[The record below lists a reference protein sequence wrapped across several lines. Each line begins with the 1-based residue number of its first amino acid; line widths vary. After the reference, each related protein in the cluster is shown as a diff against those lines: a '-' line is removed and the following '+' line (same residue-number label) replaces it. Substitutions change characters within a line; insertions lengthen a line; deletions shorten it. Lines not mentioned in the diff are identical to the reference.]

1 MTCIFFRYNSI
12 VHLVLKIIRNKY
24 NKTLIEISK
33 FQEMQIDF
41 EQTDTRNL
49 AKPYELSKFHLRRI
63 AQKLAFYLFY
73 LFHPPSVIKSGIK
86 MDNKSRNFCG
96 RLIFQDYFSMRGGG
110 RGMKH
115 GEQAPILHPLF
126 PFIHPGG
133 CNYLSRSVLI
143 GKERKMSRGKS
154 W

>member
-49 AKPYELSKFHLRRI
+49 AKPYELLRNSIYEESYNRP
-63 AQKLAFYLFY
+63 KTRVLFI
-73 LFHPPSVIKSGIK
+73 LFIPPSERDKK
-86 MDNKSRNFCG
+86 RH
-96 RLIFQDYFSMRGGG
+96 QDG
-110 RGMKH
+110 
-115 GEQAPILHPLF
+115 
-126 PFIHPGG
+126 
-133 CNYLSRSVLI
+133 
-143 GKERKMSRGKS
+143 
-154 W
+154 